1 MEEEMKTPVTEAA
14 ATAAEAAEE
23 AINKAAECAA
33 EAADTAAEAV
43 EAAAEAAGEAVDAAA
58 ETAADTPEAAEEA
71 ASIPVPAVAGAEEK
85 AESMADYEAELNASF
100 RQINE
105 GDKITGTVIGVD
117 EDKITVDISY
127 YTDGIIRREDISDD
141 PDYNIQER
149 IKVGQPIEA
158 TVIRTDDGHGHILL
172 SMKEAAT
179 LAAWERLRS
188 LKDSKESVT
197 VRISGITKGG
207 AIASLEGIRAFI
219 PASKLSLGY
228 VEENDLN
235 DWLGKSIEARVIT
248 AQEEGSKLVLS
259 AKEILREKEAEERR
273 TRISNVQPG
282 LVTEGTVETIKDY
295 GAFINLGKGLSGL
308 LHVSQIVNRRIKTPS
323 EVLKEGD
330 KVKVKVI
337 AVKDGKLSLSMKAL
351 EEDAPAEEVVEVTF
365 KLPESKEIGTSLGY
379 QYVQDFGIS
388 TLTSGDNN
396 QAMGIGGITNG
407 VTNLD
412 LTAAYATIANGGE
425 YNTPI
430 FYTTVVDHQGNII
443 LDNRENSSRRVLKE
457 TTAWLLTSAM
467 EDVMTKGTGTAA
479 NFDGMTAKRL

>member
-1 MEEEMKTPVTEAA
+1 M
-14 ATAAEAAEE
+14 
-23 AINKAAECAA
+23 
-33 EAADTAAEAV
+33 
-43 EAAAEAAGEAVDAAA
+43 
-58 ETAADTPEAAEEA
+58 
-71 ASIPVPAVAGAEEK
+71 S
-85 AESMADYEAELNASF
+85 
-100 RQINE
+100 
-105 GDKITGTVIGVD
+105 
-117 EDKITVDISY
+117 
-127 YTDGIIRREDISDD
+127 REDISDD

-188 LKDSKESVT
+188 LKDSKDSVT

-365 KLPESKEIGTSLGY
+365 KLPESKEIGTSLG
-379 QYVQDFGIS
+379 S
-388 TLTSGDNN
+388 L
-396 QAMGIGGITNG
+396 
-407 VTNLD
+407 
-412 LTAAYATIANGGE
+412 
-425 YNTPI
+425 
-430 FYTTVVDHQGNII
+430 
-443 LDNRENSSRRVLKE
+443 LKG
-457 TTAWLLTSAM
+457 LKL
-467 EDVMTKGTGTAA
+467 
-479 NFDGMTAKRL
+479 

>member
-43 EAAAEAAGEAVDAAA
+43 EAAAETAGEAVDAAA

-188 LKDSKESVT
+188 LKDSKDSVT

-365 KLPESKEIGTSLGY
+365 KLPESKEIGTSLG
-379 QYVQDFGIS
+379 S
-388 TLTSGDNN
+388 L
-396 QAMGIGGITNG
+396 
-407 VTNLD
+407 
-412 LTAAYATIANGGE
+412 
-425 YNTPI
+425 
-430 FYTTVVDHQGNII
+430 
-443 LDNRENSSRRVLKE
+443 LKG
-457 TTAWLLTSAM
+457 LKL
-467 EDVMTKGTGTAA
+467 
-479 NFDGMTAKRL
+479 

>member
-1 MEEEMKTPVTEAA
+1 MNYARQLV
-14 ATAAEAAEE
+14 
-23 AINKAAECAA
+23 
-33 EAADTAAEAV
+33 
-43 EAAAEAAGEAVDAAA
+43 
-58 ETAADTPEAAEEA
+58 
-71 ASIPVPAVAGAEEK
+71 SIILTIWL
-85 AESMADYEAELNASF
+85 S
-100 RQINE
+100 I
-105 GDKITGTVIGVD
+105 
-117 EDKITVDISY
+117 
-127 YTDGIIRREDISDD
+127 IIRVS
-141 PDYNIQER
+141 
-149 IKVGQPIEA
+149 PI
-158 TVIRTDDGHGHILL
+158 T
-172 SMKEAAT
+172 
-179 LAAWERLRS
+179 
-188 LKDSKESVT
+188 SVT
-197 VRISGITKGG
+197 VWISGITKGG

-365 KLPESKEIGTSLGY
+365 KLPESKEIGTSLGSLLKGLKLRIREPS
-379 QYVQDFGIS
+379 VFSEFTASVLSDHFKRTRNI
-388 TLTSGDNN
+388 TS
-396 QAMGIGGITNG
+396 
-407 VTNLD
+407 
-412 LTAAYATIANGGE
+412 
-425 YNTPI
+425 
-430 FYTTVVDHQGNII
+430 
-443 LDNRENSSRRVLKE
+443 RVLLNVFSF
-457 TTAWLLTSAM
+457 LLSG
-467 EDVMTKGTGTAA
+467 VQVFSPVFRKPVRSSV
-479 NFDGMTAKRL
+479 FSPVFS

>member
-188 LKDSKESVT
+188 LKDSKDTHPS
-197 VRISGITKGG
+197 
-207 AIASLEGIRAFI
+207 
-219 PASKLSLGY
+219 
-228 VEENDLN
+228 
-235 DWLGKSIEARVIT
+235 
-248 AQEEGSKLVLS
+248 S
-259 AKEILREKEAEERR
+259 ALATLR
-273 TRISNVQPG
+273 
-282 LVTEGTVETIKDY
+282 
-295 GAFINLGKGLSGL
+295 
-308 LHVSQIVNRRIKTPS
+308 KT
-323 EVLKEGD
+323 
-330 KVKVKVI
+330 
-337 AVKDGKLSLSMKAL
+337 
-351 EEDAPAEEVVEVTF
+351 T
-365 KLPESKEIGTSLGY
+365 
-379 QYVQDFGIS
+379 
-388 TLTSGDNN
+388 
-396 QAMGIGGITNG
+396 
-407 VTNLD
+407 
-412 LTAAYATIANGGE
+412 
-425 YNTPI
+425 
-430 FYTTVVDHQGNII
+430 
-443 LDNRENSSRRVLKE
+443 
-457 TTAWLLTSAM
+457 
-467 EDVMTKGTGTAA
+467 
-479 NFDGMTAKRL
+479 

>member
-1 MEEEMKTPVTEAA
+1 
-14 ATAAEAAEE
+14 
-23 AINKAAECAA
+23 
-33 EAADTAAEAV
+33 
-43 EAAAEAAGEAVDAAA
+43 
-58 ETAADTPEAAEEA
+58 
-71 ASIPVPAVAGAEEK
+71 
-85 AESMADYEAELNASF
+85 
-100 RQINE
+100 
-105 GDKITGTVIGVD
+105 
-117 EDKITVDISY
+117 
-127 YTDGIIRREDISDD
+127 
-141 PDYNIQER
+141 
-149 IKVGQPIEA
+149 
-158 TVIRTDDGHGHILL
+158 
-172 SMKEAAT
+172 MKEAAT

-188 LKDSKESVT
+188 LKDSKDSVT

-365 KLPESKEIGTSLGY
+365 KLPESKEIGTSLG
-379 QYVQDFGIS
+379 S
-388 TLTSGDNN
+388 L
-396 QAMGIGGITNG
+396 
-407 VTNLD
+407 
-412 LTAAYATIANGGE
+412 
-425 YNTPI
+425 
-430 FYTTVVDHQGNII
+430 
-443 LDNRENSSRRVLKE
+443 LKG
-457 TTAWLLTSAM
+457 LKL
-467 EDVMTKGTGTAA
+467 
-479 NFDGMTAKRL
+479 